1 MIYLICKGEIIM
13 YHELSEKE
21 IDKFIRK
28 YLYPYEDFKKKINTM
43 SCISYNNVYE
53 YLINKQYILK
63 IYT

>member
-1 MIYLICKGEIIM
+1 M
-13 YHELSEKE
+13 YHELSEIE

-28 YLYPYEDFKKKINTM
+28 YLYPYEDFKEKINTM